1 MGMSTHITAFRDQ
14 NGKLKEML
22 EIKDFCDSKGVSY
35 PAEVNEYFGSEA
47 NERSKYLRESM
58 SELSVKDWVKPWNDD
73 MQEGYE
79 VNVKDIPAE
88 VSIIRFYNSW

>member
-35 PAEVNEYFGSEA
+35 PAEVNQYFGNEA
-47 NERSKYLRESM
+47 NERTKY
-58 SELSVKDWVKPWNDD
+58 
-73 MQEGYE
+73 
-79 VNVKDIPAE
+79 
-88 VSIIRFYNSW
+88 